1 MKVLSFLFNTKH
13 PVLAKL
19 LIFLCFNFFT
29 LQVWSVPYNLSVS
42 ANSVTIDVSADNT
55 ASVNVTSN
63 IVWSAVSNQ
72 SWLTVTSGGSGNGTI
87 TFTATN
93 TPDAT
98 RQAIVTVSGP
108 GVASIN
114 ITVTQNWGVN
124 MYKYQYSMTMTSI
137 VKINDVEY
145 AGTDM
150 QIAAFIGDECRGTTV
165 LMCVDEYKRY
175 MAFLMVYG
183 NATDINKP
191 ITFKCANQAEN
202 VQLTATNLSSLFVP
216 NDISGS
222 SVDPYLINVVQD
234 PINITGVNPVVV
246 SSLSG
251 IIQGSIVSVSSGAT
265 LILDKNKNVKSMTVN
280 AGAKLSLNDG
290 FALTTPT
297 LTLQSDPT
305 GVLPNGTF
313 VDKNAGTPTPIIAS
327 VQQSLSAGRNWYI
340 SSPISGATGNVVLGT
355 VGNKLWQYNEVN
367 SDWTTDAT
375 STSTPLTAMKGFV
388 ANTIGGLVTFSGT
401 LNSGNTS
408 ITVNRTENG
417 NAKRGYNL
425 VGNPYP
431 SYLNWTMVS
440 AASSNI
446 ESTMWYRTMK
456 GSVYEFDTYNAISG
470 IGTNNGITVSQ
481 YIPPMQAFWVLVS
494 PTKSSGIV
502 VANNSMRSHD
512 ASGTNL
518 LKTRA
523 AINTDQ
529 KVLRIQVSNGTNS
542 DETIVLFNP
551 NASNAYDAYDS
562 PKMSNANAAIP
573 EIYTLAGT
581 EQVVINGFRSL
592 TPDIELPLGFTTG
605 KSNTLTLKATEISNF
620 DSNTK
625 IILKDNLL
633 NTQQELTDGSEYN
646 FNSEVTNTT
655 KRFSLMFKTSNVS
668 TDIPQNNEDI
678 PSLTVYGN
686 ASGQMVVNF
695 NNEIIGQGNV
705 SVFNTVGKKLESKTL
720 NPITILNGPFM
731 SGVYLVKV
739 SANGKILTKK
749 LKINQ

>member
-1 MKVLSFLFNTKH
+1 
-13 PVLAKL
+13 
-19 LIFLCFNFFT
+19 
-29 LQVWSVPYNLSVS
+29 
-42 ANSVTIDVSADNT
+42 
-55 ASVNVTSN
+55 
-63 IVWSAVSNQ
+63 
-72 SWLTVTSGGSGNGTI
+72 
-87 TFTATN
+87 
-93 TPDAT
+93 
-98 RQAIVTVSGP
+98 
-108 GVASIN
+108 
-114 ITVTQNWGVN
+114 
-124 MYKYQYSMTMTSI
+124 
-137 VKINDVEY
+137 
-145 AGTDM
+145 
-150 QIAAFIGDECRGTTV
+150 
-165 LMCVDEYKRY
+165 
-175 MAFLMVYG
+175 
-183 NATDINKP
+183 
-191 ITFKCANQAEN
+191 
-202 VQLTATNLSSLFVP
+202 
-216 NDISGS
+216 
-222 SVDPYLINVVQD
+222 
-234 PINITGVNPVVV
+234 
-246 SSLSG
+246 
-251 IIQGSIVSVSSGAT
+251 
-265 LILDKNKNVKSMTVN
+265 
-280 AGAKLSLNDG
+280 
-290 FALTTPT
+290 
-297 LTLQSDPT
+297 
-305 GVLPNGTF
+305 
-313 VDKNAGTPTPIIAS
+313 
-327 VQQSLSAGRNWYI
+327 
-340 SSPISGATGNVVLGT
+340 
-355 VGNKLWQYNEVN
+355 
-367 SDWTTDAT
+367 
-375 STSTPLTAMKGFV
+375 
-388 ANTIGGLVTFSGT
+388 
-401 LNSGNTS
+401 
-408 ITVNRTENG
+408 
-417 NAKRGYNL
+417 
-425 VGNPYP
+425 
-431 SYLNWTMVS
+431 
-440 AASSNI
+440 
-446 ESTMWYRTMK
+446 
-456 GSVYEFDTYNAISG
+456 
-470 IGTNNGITVSQ
+470 
-481 YIPPMQAFWVLVS
+481 
-494 PTKSSGIV
+494 
-502 VANNSMRSHD
+502 MRSHD